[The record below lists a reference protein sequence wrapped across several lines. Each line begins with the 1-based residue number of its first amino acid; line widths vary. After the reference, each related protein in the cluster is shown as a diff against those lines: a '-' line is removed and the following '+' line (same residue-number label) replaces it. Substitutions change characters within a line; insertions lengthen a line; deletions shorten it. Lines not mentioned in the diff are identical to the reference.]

1 MSNLICN
8 FAPQKLAKM
17 KDYAK
22 RRLPS
27 TLHKLRKQYK
37 LTQKD
42 LADNLGIS
50 VAMYSKIELG
60 ERMVKSEHLPK
71 LAHTLR
77 SDVNEFYSLFLADKI
92 EFESRSYPKQ
102 VIDKAFKLIQHH
114 NNFFA

>member
-17 KDYAK
+17 KDYAN

-60 ERMVKSEHLPK
+60 KRMVKSEHLPK
-71 LAHTLR
+71 LARSLR
-77 SDVNEFYSLFLADKI
+77 ADVNEFYSLYLADKI
-92 EFESRSYPKQ
+92 DYEALPYPKQ
-102 VIDKAFKLIQHH
+102 VINKAFELIQHH
-114 NNFFA
+114 KNLLA